1 MGTRISSSPHNI
13 SGSVGS
19 SERSVFKTEI
29 DLCTHSKE
37 WDDAIP
43 WDGLEETGSSCQT
56 LKSCSAGGEEGT
68 KYNNPRGRP
77 CQRTYYKVATDPF
90 AKPAGTWRQSSCVN
104 AVNANVRPVLSQVQ
118 TVNSWVLLT
127 DDWEH
132 RFRLSC
138 DYVFLIFTENN
149 SDKQTWKQFEAVL
162 NVEFCKV

>member
-29 DLCTHSKE
+29 DFCTHSKE
-37 WDDAIP
+37 GDDAIP

-56 LKSCSAGGEEGT
+56 LKSRSAGGEEGA

-104 AVNANVRPVLSQVQ
+104 TVNANVRPTCAQSGTNSEQLSSANRWLRASFYTQLWFSV
-118 TVNSWVLLT
+118 
-127 DDWEH
+127 
-132 RFRLSC
+132 
-138 DYVFLIFTENN
+138 
-149 SDKQTWKQFEAVL
+149 SDFYWK
-162 NVEFCKV
+162 